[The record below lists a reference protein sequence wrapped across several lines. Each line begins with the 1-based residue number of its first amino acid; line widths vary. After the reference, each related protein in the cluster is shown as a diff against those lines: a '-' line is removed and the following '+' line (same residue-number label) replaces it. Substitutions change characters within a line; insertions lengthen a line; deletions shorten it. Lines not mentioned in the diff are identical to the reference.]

1 MGVDGRSG
9 PSRGGG
15 RYRKGSLLFPE
26 RDFILFFPG
35 SPAKSSPGGKILG
48 GTHVRPRGGG
58 GDITAAQRRRNE
70 GMCAQPRSSH
80 SVPAVGG
87 AGLRAHLWARRGRTG
102 TGPIMST
109 YNTTRR
115 YQRRT
120 PKKREKEAPS
130 FLSISSSLFPYFDI
144 SIYVR
149 VYMHTICIPS
159 DPALLRRAFEK
170 AGKGGGEGRR
180 D

>member
-1 MGVDGRSG
+1 MMGGGTRSG
-9 PSRGGG
+9 PSRTE
-15 RYRKGSLLFPE
+15 KDLIF
-26 RDFILFFPG
+26 FFFPG
-35 SPAKSSPGGKILG
+35 SPAKSAPGGKILG

-58 GDITAAQRRRNE
+58 DITAAQRQRNE
-70 GMCAQPRSSH
+70 GVCAQPSSSH

-87 AGLRAHLWARRGRTG
+87 AGLRAHLWACRGRTG

-130 FLSISSSLFPYFDI
+130 FLSISSSLFPYFDM

-159 DPALLRRAFEK
+159 DPADAASAGPSRRPERG
-170 AGKGGGEGRR
+170 AGKADGIEK
-180 D
+180 

>member
-1 MGVDGRSG
+1 MMGGGTRSG

-15 RYRKGSLLFPE
+15 RYRKGSHF
-26 RDFILFFPG
+26 FFFPG
-35 SPAKSSPGGKILG
+35 SPANSAPGGKILG

-58 GDITAAQRRRNE
+58 GDITAAQRQRNE
-70 GMCAQPRSSH
+70 GVCAQPSSSH

-87 AGLRAHLWARRGRTG
+87 AGLRAHLWACRGRTVTG

-120 PKKREKEAPS
+120 PQKREKEGPS
-130 FLSISSSLFPYFDI
+130 FLSISSSLFPYFDM

-159 DPALLRRAFEK
+159 DPADAASAGPSRRPERG
-170 AGKGGGEGRR
+170 AGKADGIEK
-180 D
+180 